1 MRMDL
6 VDTTSAAIGN
16 ALAEARRREGAAT
29 LGAVLTLV
37 VATDERGCDAA
48 MDAAASA
55 ALAHPCRIL
64 TVIPRAPAG
73 AARLDAE
80 IRAAGAAERVV
91 LRVYGPLGEHADS
104 VVLPLLLPDTPV
116 VVWWP
121 AGAPDTPADSVLG
134 RLASRRVTDAAAS
147 AQPLGALEQ
156 RARSYRPGDT
166 DFAWTR
172 LTPWRATLA
181 AALDHPYD
189 EITGVDVAAAK
200 GNPSAPLL
208 AAWLASRLTVPVAV
222 RNSRGPGITEV
233 ALRTLTGP
241 ISLTRPDGRRATLS
255 RPGRV
260 DRMVALHR
268 RTTAD
273 CLAEELR
280 RLDADESFCEA
291 LQALSTVSRTP
302 ARRR

>member
-1 MRMDL
+1 MRLDL
-6 VDTTSAAIGN
+6 VDTTAAAIGN
-16 ALAEARRREGAAT
+16 ALAEARRREGAAA
-29 LGAVLTLV
+29 LGAVLTLLI
-37 VATDERGCDAA
+37 ATDERGVDAA
-48 MDAAASA
+48 MAAAQEA
-55 ALAHPCRIL
+55 ALAHPCRTL
-64 TVIPRAPAG
+64 AVIARAPAG
-73 AARLDAE
+73 QPRLDAE
-80 IRAAGAAERVV
+80 IRAAGPGERVV
-91 LRVYGPLGEHADS
+91 LRVFGPLGEHADS

-121 AGAPDTPADSVLG
+121 GDTPGTPAQSVLG
-134 RLASRRVTDAAAS
+134 RLASRRVTDAAA
-147 AQPLGALEQ
+147 AGQPLGALEQ
-156 RARSYRPGDT
+156 RARSYCAGDT

-189 EITGVDVAAAK
+189 DVTAVEVAAAK

-208 AAWLASRLTVPVAV
+208 AAWLGSRLGVRVEV

-233 ALRTLTGP
+233 TLTTLTGP
-241 ISLTRPDGRRATLS
+241 ISLTRPDGRRATLA

-280 RLDADESFCEA
+280 RLDADEPYAEA
-291 LQALSTVSRTP
+291 LQSLGTVGRAA

>member
-1 MRMDL
+1 VSLDL
-6 VDTTSAAIGN
+6 VQTTSAKIGN
-16 ALAEARRREGAAT
+16 AIAASRRREGAAA

-37 VATDERGCDAA
+37 IAADERRCDDA
-48 MDAAASA
+48 MKA
-55 ALAHPCRIL
+55 ALEASREHPCRVL
-64 TVIPRAPAG
+64 AVISRAPAG
-73 AARLDAE
+73 PPRLDAE
-80 IRAAGAAERVV
+80 IRPAGPGERVV
-91 LRVYGPLGEHADS
+91 LRAYGPLGAHADS

-121 AGAPDTPADSVLG
+121 AEAPDTPAESVLG
-134 RLASRRVTDAAAS
+134 RLASRRITDAAAAS
-147 AQPLGALEQ
+147 TPVEALEQ
-156 RARSYRPGDT
+156 LARGYRPGDT
-166 DFAWTR
+166 DFAWSR

-189 EITGVDVAAAK
+189 DVTAVEVAAAK

-208 AAWLASRLTVPVAV
+208 AAWLASRLGVRADV

-233 ALRTLTGP
+233 TLHTLTGP

-268 RTTAD
+268 RTPAE

-280 RLDADESFCEA
+280 RLDPDEPYAES
-291 LQALSTVSRTP
+291 LQALSTVGRTA